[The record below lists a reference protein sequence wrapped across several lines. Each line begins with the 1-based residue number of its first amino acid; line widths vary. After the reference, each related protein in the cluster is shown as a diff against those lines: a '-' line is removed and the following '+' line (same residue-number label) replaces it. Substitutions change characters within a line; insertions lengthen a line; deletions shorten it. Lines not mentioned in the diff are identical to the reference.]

1 MCIIM
6 FNKLFA
12 KSTNTTKTE
21 VNTKKDFK
29 KLANLIMIAKGTHRT
44 INNFGA
50 DCKIEGGYIE
60 LIIREKINVYPNI
73 QTLNVFANNSEGR
86 VSLQDLKI
94 ACGYSLYANND
105 LEQIKNIRARRG
117 DFCFADFGDK
127 GIDSEVGGPR
137 MVLVVQNNKGNACSS
152 NSIVIAMTTRSKAK
166 MPTHVFASSKE
177 CNIPQDSI
185 ICCELPN
192 TISKRRL
199 IGRNGVFQKV
209 AECPTSLMLKVEI
222 ALMKSE
228 GILELHVSEEEAI
241 ETLKNLNKVRPVRQT
256 MYQNNYTSA
265 GQQVAFA

>member
-1 MCIIM
+1 M
-6 FNKLFA
+6 FNKLFT
-12 KSTNTTKTE
+12 KSTNTTNTE
-21 VNTKKDFK
+21 VNAKKDFK
-29 KLANLIMIAKGTHRT
+29 KLASLIMLAKGTHRT

-50 DCKIEGGYIE
+50 DCKIDGGYIE
-60 LIIREKINVYPNI
+60 LIIREKINAYPNV
-73 QTLNVFANNSEGR
+73 QTLNVFADNSQGR
-86 VSLQDLKI
+86 VSLQDLKL

-105 LEQIKNIRARRG
+105 LEQIKNIRVRRG

-152 NSIVIAMTTRSKAK
+152 NTIVIAMTTRSKVR

-177 CNIPQDSI
+177 CGIPQDSI

-199 IGRNGVFQKV
+199 IGKNGVFQKV
-209 AECPTSLMLKVEI
+209 SECPMNIMLSVEI

-228 GILELHVSEEEAI
+228 GIIELHVSEAEAI
-241 ETLKNLNKVRPVRQT
+241 ETLRNLNKVKPIRQNIQENSYMPT
-256 MYQNNYTSA
+256 QSYQ
-265 GQQVAFA
+265 QQVSYA

>member
-1 MCIIM
+1 M

-199 IGRNGVFQKV
+199 I
-209 AECPTSLMLKVEI
+209 VEI